1 MFTRS
6 QLRAQGFAIFPVGH
20 KVCFQDCRNGYVS
33 PSYDADTCMEK
44 LLEYMGAHRVTES
57 VTLRS
62 EAPV

>member
-62 EAPV
+62 ETTV